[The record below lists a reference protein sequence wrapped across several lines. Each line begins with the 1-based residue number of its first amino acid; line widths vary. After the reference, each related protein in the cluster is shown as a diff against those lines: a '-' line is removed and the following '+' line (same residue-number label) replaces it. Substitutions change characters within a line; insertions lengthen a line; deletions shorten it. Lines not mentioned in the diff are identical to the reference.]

1 MTVHEIVFH
10 RYRGVTRLLLLLVA
24 GRALLT
30 EPAQAQ
36 EPGNSTAVSD
46 SSAVSP
52 FATPAPSLPVFA
64 VLGVGFGS
72 RSDACVLCESPRDN
86 RSFTAYLGVG
96 RPLGHGFGVGLDG
109 SFWRRTRPG
118 TPGAAD
124 GDGVPTPTSLANM
137 LGNLSVSFSYRYWQT
152 FIRAGFGAAFGSQ
165 DLEMELADGS
175 MGIHTA
181 RGFGIGYSA
190 GAGFTIPLANMVSLA
205 FSTNWNVGH
214 YDMVSPQGLKE
225 RAARHQYFEVGVGV
239 AAR

>member
-1 MTVHEIVFH
+1 VTVYEIMFD
-10 RYRGVTRLLLLLVA
+10 RCRGVTLFLLLVMA
-24 GRALLT
+24 GAVLPIS
-30 EPAQAQ
+30 PAHAQ
-36 EPGNSTAVSD
+36 EPGDSVAAPD
-46 SSAVSP
+46 SSSVSP
-52 FATPAPSLPVFA
+52 FAAPVPSLPVFA
-64 VLGVGFGS
+64 VLGVGFGN

-96 RPLGHGFGVGLDG
+96 RPLGHGLGVGLDV

-118 TPGAAD
+118 TPGIPD
-124 GDGVPTPTSLANM
+124 GEGVPTPTSLANM

-181 RGFGIGYSA
+181 KGIGIGYSA
-190 GAGFTIPLANMVSLA
+190 GAGFTIPLASMVALA
-205 FSTNWNVGH
+205 FYANWNVGH
-214 YDMVSPQGLKE
+214 YDMVSPQGLQE
-225 RAARHQYFEVGVGV
+225 RSARHQYFEVGVGV